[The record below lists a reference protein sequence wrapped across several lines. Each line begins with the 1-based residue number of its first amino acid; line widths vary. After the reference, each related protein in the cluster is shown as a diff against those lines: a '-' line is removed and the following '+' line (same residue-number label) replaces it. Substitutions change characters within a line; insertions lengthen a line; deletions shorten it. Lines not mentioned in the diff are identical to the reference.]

1 MKNISLKKCMWLLSF
16 LMMIPVWVSAQNI
29 TVKGTVKDATGEGMP
44 GVNVLQQ
51 GTTNGIITGMDGSFT
66 LNVPSNAKLVFS
78 FIGYVTQTVSVNGQ
92 RVLNVTLKED
102 SQALDEVVVVGYG
115 TMKKSDI
122 SGSVVSV
129 DREAMMKKAPTNVG
143 QALQGAAA
151 GVIVT
156 QQDGA
161 PDANSAIRI
170 RGIGTINGSA
180 DPLYVV
186 DGVQVG
192 TNANF
197 VNPADIESIEVLKDA
212 SATAIYGSAGAN
224 GVIMITTKH
233 GAKGRTNVTVTA
245 DFGIQT
251 LGWKL
256 KTLDIDTFAST
267 VREAKS
273 NAGQGLY
280 NNVWA
285 EQYDG
290 KRNYIDWQDEMTR
303 VAIKQQY
310 GISAQGGNEKSQY
323 NFSIGYLDNDGLV
336 VNTNMNRLTA
346 RANVKSKI
354 TKYFEFGGD
363 INFVHTESH
372 GSNAGFNNNGNL
384 SSLRDFAYMTP
395 TLDYV
400 LNNQAGGQLVNV
412 NLVNPNGTYG
422 TGYLNTADGWEGN
435 TCNASNP
442 YASQMESNGKSV
454 TDRVFA
460 SAYAEVTFMKGL
472 SLKSIGS
479 YSYYGNNSNS
489 FSGGRQRYNIINGEY
504 VNIPYDSNGM
514 DNRYAFDLSNSN
526 SNTLSIET
534 YLTYNFKNDVH
545 NLTAMLGNS
554 VSKSW
559 GQWVNAGAK
568 DFWSADNR
576 NVGLTKDNDTKS
588 GGGGF
593 NADTR
598 MISYFGRL
606 TYSLFDRYIVTGTVR
621 RDGSSNF
628 GPGNRWG
635 TFPSAAIAWRISEEA
650 FMQNQNVVSNLKLR
664 LGWGQTGNAGGM
676 SGKAIAAMKSDATK
690 YRFYQQGAT
699 IGKFGGNDTMTS
711 GFYANFV
718 DTNLKWETNEQLN
731 IGLDFALLQG
741 DLNVTLDWFK
751 RNSKDLLLNQQMR
764 SSTGFS
770 SIYTNYGEIENTGF
784 EFSLNYNKRLNDDW
798 TIGVTLNGSTLKNKV
813 KKMGDTL
820 YAQNESSTG
829 DGSNVGAVGAA
840 AGFHWGNHSITKE
853 GETIGSFYGY
863 CTDGIIQNE
872 ADLQNYLSKVKLSE
886 GKAAVGDYKFK
897 DLNGDGV
904 LDGDDRTILGNGIP
918 KFNYGL
924 NLTAS
929 YKNWDFSL
937 YTYGVLGQ
945 KILSYSAMRLSTVFA
960 SDDQTFPNILKDS
973 YDKVAHVANGQVTNP
988 GATLPRL
995 MMVDE
1000 AYNMRCSDAW
1010 VKNGNFLRISNLQV
1024 GYTFPKNWLQPLHV
1038 QNARAYVAVQ
1048 NLATISGYN
1057 KYGDPE
1063 VGQGSVLFSGLDT
1076 GRFPMPRIY
1085 QLGLS
1090 VTF

>member
-1 MKNISLKKCMWLLSF
+1 MWLLSF

-44 GVNVLQQ
+44 GVNVLEQ

-129 DREAMMKKAPTNVG
+129 DREAMMKKAPTNIG

-170 RGIGTINGSA
+170 RGIGTVNGSA

-233 GAKGRTNVTVTA
+233 GAKGRSSVTVTA

-267 VREAKS
+267 IREAKS

-280 NNVWA
+280 NVVWA

-400 LNNQAGGQLVNV
+400 LDNQAGGQLVNV

-479 YSYYGNNSNS
+479 YSYYGSNSNS

-514 DNRYAFDLSNSN
+514 DNRYAFDLSNNN

-576 NVGLTKDNDTKS
+576 NVALTKDTSTKS
-588 GGGGF
+588 GGGAF

-628 GPGNRWG
+628 AASHRWG

-650 FMQNQNVVSNLKLR
+650 FMKNQDVVSNLKLR
-664 LGWGQTGNAGGM
+664 LGWGQTGNAG
-676 SGKAIAAMKSDATK
+676 SLAGKAVSALKFDDTK
-690 YRFYQQGAT
+690 YKFYNQGGT
-699 IGKFGGNDTMTS
+699 MGNFGGNGNMTT
-711 GFYANFV
+711 GLYANFV
-718 DTNLKWETNEQLN
+718 DPNLKWETNEQLN
-731 IGLDFALLQG
+731 IGLDFTLLQG
-741 DLNVTLDWFK
+741 DLNVTVDWFK
-751 RNSKDLLLNQQMR
+751 RNTKDLLIYQQMR

-770 SIYTNYGEIENTGF
+770 SVYTNNGEIENTGF

-813 KKMGDTL
+813 KKIGYPQ
-820 YAQNESSTG
+820 YAENGGSTG

-840 AGFHWGNHSITKE
+840 AGFKWGNHSITKE
-853 GETIGSFYGY
+853 GEAVGSFYGY
-863 CTDGIIQNE
+863 RTDGIIQNE
-872 ADLQNYLSKVKLSE
+872 ADLKDYLSKVKLSE
-886 GKAAVGDYKFK
+886 GTAAVGDFKFK
-897 DLNGDGV
+897 DLNGDKV
-904 LDGDDRTILGNGIP
+904 LDQNDMDILGNGIP

-945 KILSYSAMRLSTVFA
+945 KILSYSAMRLSTVFS

-995 MMVDE
+995 MMVDT

-1010 VKNGNFLRISNLQV
+1010 VKNGDFLRISNLQV

-1038 QNARAYVAVQ
+1038 QNARAYVAVH